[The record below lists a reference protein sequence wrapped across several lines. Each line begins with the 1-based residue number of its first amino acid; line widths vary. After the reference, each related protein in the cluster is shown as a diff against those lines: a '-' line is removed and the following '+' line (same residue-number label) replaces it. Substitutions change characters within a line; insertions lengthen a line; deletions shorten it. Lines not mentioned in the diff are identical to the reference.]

1 MQSVSTRVVVLAL
14 SVAAGALGLA
24 SPAPASQGQPASN
37 MDILRD
43 KIKADK
49 KLLVAENLG
58 LTDAESKV
66 FWPVYEDYQKE
77 LAGINDRLL
86 KTIQSYAQD
95 YNAKTLTD
103 DKAKSLMTETLAIEQ
118 AEVALKKKYLD
129 KLNGIIPPI
138 KAARYMQIENKLRAI
153 VRFDLAGN
161 IPLAP

>member
-1 MQSVSTRVVVLAL
+1 
-14 SVAAGALGLA
+14 
-24 SPAPASQGQPASN
+24 